1 MSYRSLSEAT
11 LNGKRVLVRL
21 DLNVPIDNGAIT
33 DATRI
38 ERVIPTLRTLL
49 EKGARVIILSHFG
62 RPKGRDESQSLRPVA
77 IALAKHVGQEILFV
91 TDCRGTEAV
100 QATNAMKD
108 GDIIM
113 LENTRFYKEE
123 EANDPTFVKE
133 LASLA
138 DVYVNDAFSCAH
150 RAHASTEGLAH
161 HLPAYAGLAM
171 EAELQA
177 LSIALEKPTRQVAAI
192 VGGAKVSTKLE
203 LLGNL
208 INKVDVLMIGGGMA
222 NTFLAAQGLSV
233 GASLHEKDLLVTAQK
248 IMSDAQKAGCEI
260 ILPQDG
266 VVTKTFAAQ
275 APHRVSN
282 LKDIEPDEMILD
294 IGPKTISHIEGKLK
308 TIKTLVWNG
317 PFGAFELKPFDE
329 GTNRVAAAAAALTQ
343 AKALTSVAGG
353 GDTVAALNQAGAS
366 DAFTYVS
373 TAGGAFLEWLEGK
386 TLPGV
391 AALMMNNAQQQA
403 RA

>member
-1 MSYRSLSEAT
+1 MSYRSLNEAT

-21 DLNVPIDNGAIT
+21 DLNVPMDNGAIT

-77 IALAKHVGQEILFV
+77 TALAKHIGQDILFV
-91 TDCRGTEAV
+91 TDCRGVEAV

-108 GDIIM
+108 GDILM

-133 LASLA
+133 LANLA

-177 LSIALEKPTRQVAAI
+177 LSIALEKPDRPVAAI

-266 VVTKTFAAQ
+266 VVTKVFAAQ

-282 LKDIEPDEMILD
+282 LKDIQPDEMILD
-294 IGPKTISHIEGKLK
+294 IGPKTIAHIEGKLK

-329 GTNRVAAAAAALTQ
+329 GTNRVASAAAALTQ

-366 DAFTYVS
+366 EAFTYVS

-391 AALMMNNAQQQA
+391 AALMTNNAQQQA